1 MTETKIIDCKAI
13 AEKIKEEVKAKAEGK
28 NYKLLVWTNPEDEA
42 SKVYVRNK
50 RKVAEE
56 CGIEFEEIV
65 LDENT
70 NPDVMYHK
78 IHNLEPMIVQL
89 PINSKLNKE
98 FVEAYLMSDKYK
110 DADGLCKN
118 ALVLPATA
126 KAVLRIF
133 KEMDYN
139 LEGKNIVL
147 IGRSRLCNKA
157 LIEPL
162 LAANSTV
169 TICHSKTQDLKSITR
184 LADVIISAT
193 GIPKMINGDYIRDG
207 VVLVDVGIA
216 RDSDTKKLCGDID
229 LESCIGKA
237 SFATTSPGGVGL
249 LTVAC
254 LMENVVELY
263 DKLLNP

>member
-28 NYKLLVWTNPEDEA
+28 SFKLLVWTNPEDEA

-50 RKVAEE
+50 RKAAEE

-70 NPDVMYHK
+70 NPDLMYSK
-78 IHNLEPMIVQL
+78 IHGLEPMIVQL
-89 PINSKLNKE
+89 PVNSKLNKQ
-98 FVEAYLMSDKYK
+98 FVENYLMSDKYR
-110 DADGLCKN
+110 DPDGLCRN

-126 KAVLRIF
+126 KGVLKIIQ
-133 KEMDYN
+133 EVGYE
-139 LEGKNIVL
+139 LEGKNVVL
-147 IGRSRLCNKA
+147 IGRSKLCNKA

-162 LAANSTV
+162 LAANATV
-169 TICHSKTQDLKSITR
+169 TICHSHTKDLKEITK
-184 LADVIISAT
+184 LADLIIVAV
-193 GIPKMINGDYIRDG
+193 GQAKMITSDYIKDG
-207 VVLVDVGIA
+207 ASLIDVGIN
-216 RDSDTKKLCGDID
+216 RDENGKLCGDVD

-237 SFATTSPGGVGL
+237 NFITPVPGGCGV